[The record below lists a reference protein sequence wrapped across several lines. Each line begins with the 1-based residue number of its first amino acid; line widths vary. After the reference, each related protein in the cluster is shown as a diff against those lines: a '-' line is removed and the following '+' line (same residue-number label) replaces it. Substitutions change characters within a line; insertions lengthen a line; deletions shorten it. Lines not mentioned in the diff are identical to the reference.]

1 MTIEGLAV
9 TDFQGLQNLKLEAQK
24 DAKQA
29 LPEVAKQFEAIF
41 LQSMLKAMR
50 MGQHFLDDASPF
62 MGKNEQIFQ
71 DMLDGQYANNISNGQ
86 GLGLASMLAKQL
98 GQSVNTAAT
107 TTVNPK
113 TTNGIE
119 QNMLA
124 SRVAPLEVTSTKTN
138 AGSADIDDFV
148 KSIWPYARQAAGL
161 LGLDPKILVAQAA
174 LETGWGQFIAKGSDG
189 SSSNNLFNIKAASN
203 TEGETVKIK
212 TTEYIADTPIKM
224 NASFRKYP
232 SVEHSF
238 NDYVSLIKGNE
249 RYEAALANTGNPER
263 YVDELHRA
271 GYATDPGYASKIL
284 AIYHGDELQ
293 QALERNGFSGID

>member
-1 MTIEGLAV
+1 MTIEGIAV

-24 DAKQA
+24 DAKEA

-50 MGQHFLDDASPF
+50 MGQHFLDDTSPF
-62 MGKNEQIFQ
+62 KGKNEQIFQ
-71 DMLDGQYANNISNGQ
+71 EMLDGQYANNISNGQ

-98 GQSVNTAAT
+98 GQSVNTTNT
-107 TTVNPK
+107 TTANPK
-113 TTNGIE
+113 TMNSVE
-119 QNMLA
+119 QTMLA
-124 SRVAPLEVTSTKTN
+124 SRVAPLSVTPEKTSAN
-138 AGSADIDDFV
+138 SADIDDFV
-148 KSIWPYARQAAGL
+148 KSIWPYARQAANL
-161 LGLDPKILVAQAA
+161 LGLDPKILMAQAA
-174 LETGWGQFIAKGSDG
+174 LETGWGQFVAKGSDG

-203 TEGETVKIK
+203 TEDETVKIK

-238 NDYVSLIKGNE
+238 NDYVSLIKGNG
-249 RYEAALANTGNPER
+249 RYEAALANTDNPER

-293 QALERNGFSGID
+293 QALERNGFSGIN